1 MATADWAKVEAHL
14 KKTLET
20 PNLKLVPRGKTK
32 DSMEVH
38 KGSEFLGVVYQDE
51 EDDDGSY
58 MFEMAILD
66 IDLNENA

>member
-1 MATADWAKVEAHL
+1 MAKADWAKVEAHL
-14 KKTLET
+14 KRTLET
-20 PNLKLVPRGKTK
+20 PNLKLVARGKTT

-38 KGSEFLGVVYQDE
+38 KGSEFLGVVFLD

-66 IDLNENA
+66 IDLAE